1 MRSSKDRK
9 HIKVR
14 KRKALSAT
22 RTDASRARRLDNKAK
37 RDEIHAINPDAKI
50 TIVDGITYMNGV
62 KVKVI
67 NGQIKSHLNTKPL
80 LNEPIDVF
88 EPEPEIVVAADEG
101 EVNVMKSN
109 GKVNETLDDQV
120 EKVRLGIFNNLAD
133 RFKKK

>member
-37 RDEIHAINPDAKI
+37 RDAIHAINPDAKI
-50 TIVDGITYMNGV
+50 IIVDGITYMNGA

-67 NGQIKSHLNTKPL
+67 NGQIKSHLNTTPL
-80 LNEPIDVF
+80 
-88 EPEPEIVVAADEG
+88 
-101 EVNVMKSN
+101 
-109 GKVNETLDDQV
+109 VNETV
-120 EKVRLGIFNNLAD
+120 EVFNTEIEEVEAVEVNDISKFQKLVKNWRL
-133 RFKKK
+133 